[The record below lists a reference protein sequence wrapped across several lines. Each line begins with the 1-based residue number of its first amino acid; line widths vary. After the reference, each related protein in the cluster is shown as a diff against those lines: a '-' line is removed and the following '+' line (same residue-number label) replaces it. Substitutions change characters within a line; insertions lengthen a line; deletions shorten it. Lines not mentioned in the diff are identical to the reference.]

1 MSADEIVAAATN
13 LENMIMAFGT
23 VGMFLTVLALSLP
36 FAKRD
41 QLAGRLKAV
50 AARREELRQMVH
62 AQAAERRKKV
72 PAKQD
77 AVAFMNKV
85 LGSLNLRAQ
94 IESRDLRM
102 RLAQAGW
109 RGQTP
114 AITFVFSRLLLP
126 IVLALVAALL
136 LMVMGLFKQQFSTQL
151 LGEAAAAGA
160 GYYLPNVMVKNAAT
174 KRQEGITLGFPDTL
188 DLMIICVEA
197 GLSLEAAF
205 TRVANEIGEQNP
217 DLAEELGLTTAE
229 LSFLGDRRAALMNF
243 SDRVGTPEA
252 RALSTTL
259 IQSEQYGT
267 PLTVSLRVLSQ
278 ENRDSRMSKAE
289 QKAGALPAM
298 LTGPMIVFFLPT
310 VFIVLLGPAILQI
323 MAL

>member
-1 MSADEIVAAATN
+1 MSADEIVAAATS
-13 LENMIMAFGT
+13 LENLIMAFGSI
-23 VGMFLTVLALSLP
+23 GMFLTVLALSLP

-50 AARREELRQMVH
+50 TARREELRHMVH
-62 AQAAERRKKV
+62 AQAAERRKKK

-77 AVAFMNKV
+77 AVSFMNQV
-85 LGSLNLRAQ
+85 LGRLNLRTQ
-94 IESRDLRM
+94 IESRELRM

-114 AITFVFSRLLLP
+114 AIVFVFSRLLLP

-136 LMVMGLFKQQFSTQL
+136 LMVMDLFKVQFSVQL
-151 LGEAAAAGA
+151 MGVAAAAGA
-160 GYYLPNVMVKNAAT
+160 GYCLPNVMVKNTAT
-174 KRQEGITLGFPDTL
+174 KRQEGITLGFPDFL

-205 TRVANEIGEQNP
+205 TRVANEIGEQSP
-217 DLAEELGLTTAE
+217 VLAEELGLTTAE
-229 LSFLGDRRAALMNF
+229 LSFLGDRRAALINF

-310 VFIVLLGPAILQI
+310 VFIVLMGPAILQI
-323 MAL
+323 MEM

>member
-1 MSADEIVAAATN
+1 
-13 LENMIMAFGT
+13 
-23 VGMFLTVLALSLP
+23 
-36 FAKRD
+36 
-41 QLAGRLKAV
+41 
-50 AARREELRQMVH
+50 
-62 AQAAERRKKV
+62 
-72 PAKQD
+72 
-77 AVAFMNKV
+77 
-85 LGSLNLRAQ
+85 
-94 IESRDLRM
+94 
-102 RLAQAGW
+102 
-109 RGQTP
+109 
-114 AITFVFSRLLLP
+114 
-126 IVLALVAALL
+126 
-136 LMVMGLFKQQFSTQL
+136 
-151 LGEAAAAGA
+151 
-160 GYYLPNVMVKNAAT
+160 MVKNAAT

>member
-1 MSADEIVAAATN
+1 MSADEIVAAATS
-13 LENMIMAFGT
+13 LENLIMAFGSI
-23 VGMFLTVLALSLP
+23 GMFLTVLALSLP

-50 AARREELRQMVH
+50 TARREELRHMVH
-62 AQAAERRKKV
+62 AQAAERRKKK

-77 AVAFMNKV
+77 AVSFMNQV
-85 LGSLNLRAQ
+85 LGRLNLRTQ
-94 IESRDLRM
+94 IESRELRM

-114 AITFVFSRLLLP
+114 AIVFVFSRLLLP

-136 LMVMGLFKQQFSTQL
+136 LMVMDLFKVQFSVQL
-151 LGEAAAAGA
+151 MGVAAAAGA
-160 GYYLPNVMVKNAAT
+160 GYYLPNVMVKNTAT
-174 KRQEGITLGFPDTL
+174 KRQEGITLGFPDSL

-205 TRVANEIGEQNP
+205 TRVANEIGEQSP
-217 DLAEELGLTTAE
+217 VLAEELGLTTAE
-229 LSFLGDRRAALMNF
+229 LSFLGDRRAALINF

-252 RALSTTL
+252 GALSTTL

-310 VFIVLLGPAILQI
+310 VFIVLMGPAILQI
-323 MAL
+323 MEM